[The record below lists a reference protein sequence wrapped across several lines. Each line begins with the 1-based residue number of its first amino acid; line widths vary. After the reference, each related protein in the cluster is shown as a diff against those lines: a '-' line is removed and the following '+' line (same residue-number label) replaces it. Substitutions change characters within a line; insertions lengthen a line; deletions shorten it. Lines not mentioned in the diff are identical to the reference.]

1 MLAPK
6 SLKGG
11 CSPHHAS
18 MAPEIL
24 VFLLRSSTCLQVIC
38 AISLLNSP
46 CGYVLKW
53 GGTVGT
59 SKSSKSLDIIRPSE
73 YWNLWFWGASFLRN
87 LHFCWS
93 PKFPTPASPGARTP
107 DRTPSRRAARSPWC
121 RDGAVGRA
129 SLVMSWFT
137 ATSNYG
143 DYSATP
149 LIKPIGNMTWASYF
163 CQLS

>member
-24 VFLLRSSTCLQVIC
+24 VFLLRSSTSLQVIC

-73 YWNLWFWGASFLRN
+73 YWNLWFWGAPLFKKPPLLLNSQISN
-87 LHFCWS
+87 
-93 PKFPTPASPGARTP
+93 PAASVTRRSVLQIARLLAEQPEALGAEMV
-107 DRTPSRRAARSPWC
+107 PWE
-121 RDGAVGRA
+121 G
-129 SLVMSWFT
+129 
-137 ATSNYG
+137 
-143 DYSATP
+143 P
-149 LIKPIGNMTWASYF
+149 P
-163 CQLS
+163 